1 MMAASLVVKVIGAF
15 FQIPLQNLIGGEKS
29 PAFGMFSAAYRIYTA
44 MLVVSTVGLPA
55 ALSKMV
61 AEATARGR
69 EHEVRRIVRVA
80 AGIFVPV
87 GALCS
92 LALFFG
98 AGTFAAWI
106 KSEDSRLAVMAI
118 APSVLMVAI
127 LSVFRGYYQG
137 RSNMVPTA
145 VSQVIEAA
153 GKLFIGLGLA
163 CWAVGRGFDDPVVA
177 ALTVLGVT
185 IGEVV
190 GPQRPAGTGL
200 RHACA
205 GLSLRRAR
213 LGRRAPV
220 HRAQRGVQSGDLP
233 RAHRHELHPPRGG
246 SRRRQ
251 KGRVADR
258 PHEEQGAQAHLGLR
272 RVGDHRQHLCGSRNT
287 AWPTRPSR
295 R

>member
-1 MMAASLVVKVIGAF
+1 MHKKSKGQSFLQGAFIMMAASLVVKVIGAF

-44 MLVVSTVGLPA
+44 MLVISTVGLPA
-55 ALSKMV
+55 ALSTMV

-118 APSVLMVAI
+118 APSVLMVAV

-145 VSQVIEAA
+145 VSLPVAML
-153 GKLFIGLGLA
+153 KLLQLSAVGIWARTFIGA
-163 CWAVGRGFDDPVVA
+163 FSFSSV
-177 ALTVLGVT
+177 
-185 IGEVV
+185 
-190 GPQRPAGTGL
+190 
-200 RHACA
+200 
-205 GLSLRRAR
+205 RAR
-213 LGRRAPV
+213 IASLNEN
-220 HRAQRGVQSGDLP
+220 QS
-233 RAHRHELHPPRGG
+233 
-246 SRRRQ
+246 Q
-251 KGRVADR
+251 
-258 PHEEQGAQAHLGLR
+258 
-272 RVGDHRQHLCGSRNT
+272 
-287 AWPTRPSR
+287 
-295 R
+295 

>member
-1 MMAASLVVKVIGAF
+1 MHKKSKGQSFLQGAFIMMAASLVVKVIGAF

-44 MLVVSTVGLPA
+44 MLVISTVGLPA

-145 VSQVIEAA
+145 VSLPVAML
-153 GKLFIGLGLA
+153 KLLQLSAVGIWARTFIGA
-163 CWAVGRGFDDPVVA
+163 FSFSSV
-177 ALTVLGVT
+177 
-185 IGEVV
+185 
-190 GPQRPAGTGL
+190 
-200 RHACA
+200 
-205 GLSLRRAR
+205 RAR
-213 LGRRAPV
+213 IASLNEN
-220 HRAQRGVQSGDLP
+220 QS
-233 RAHRHELHPPRGG
+233 
-246 SRRRQ
+246 Q
-251 KGRVADR
+251 
-258 PHEEQGAQAHLGLR
+258 
-272 RVGDHRQHLCGSRNT
+272 
-287 AWPTRPSR
+287 
-295 R
+295 

>member
-1 MMAASLVVKVIGAF
+1 MKHCPHAYFAQKGSASLHKKSAKQSFLQGAVIMMAASLVVKVIGAF
-15 FQIPLQNLIGGEKS
+15 FQIPLQNLIGGDKS

-44 MLVVSTVGLPA
+44 MLVISTVGLPA

-80 AGIFVPV
+80 AGVFVPV

-137 RSNMVPTA
+137 RSNMAPTA

-163 CWAVGRGFDDPVVA
+163 YWAVGRGFDDPAVA

-185 IGEVV
+185 IAAAILVLAPEYLRAFSEYRMLLFGAVMVIMMIYRPQGLISGEKRTYKITNKDKIDSSKSAFDV
-190 GPQRPAGTGL
+190 PATG
-200 RHACA
+200 
-205 GLSLRRAR
+205 G
-213 LGRRAPV
+213 
-220 HRAQRGVQSGDLP
+220 
-233 RAHRHELHPPRGG
+233 
-246 SRRRQ
+246 
-251 KGRVADR
+251 
-258 PHEEQGAQAHLGLR
+258 QA
-272 RVGDHRQHLCGSRNT
+272 
-287 AWPTRPSR
+287 
-295 R
+295 

>member
-1 MMAASLVVKVIGAF
+1 MHKKSKGQSFLQGAFIMMAASLVVKVIGAF

-106 KSEDSRLAVMAI
+106 
-118 APSVLMVAI
+118 
-127 LSVFRGYYQG
+127 
-137 RSNMVPTA
+137 
-145 VSQVIEAA
+145 
-153 GKLFIGLGLA
+153 
-163 CWAVGRGFDDPVVA
+163 
-177 ALTVLGVT
+177 
-185 IGEVV
+185 
-190 GPQRPAGTGL
+190 
-200 RHACA
+200 
-205 GLSLRRAR
+205 
-213 LGRRAPV
+213 
-220 HRAQRGVQSGDLP
+220 
-233 RAHRHELHPPRGG
+233 
-246 SRRRQ
+246 
-251 KGRVADR
+251 
-258 PHEEQGAQAHLGLR
+258 
-272 RVGDHRQHLCGSRNT
+272 
-287 AWPTRPSR
+287 
-295 R
+295 